1 MRKQLLCSAA
11 IVAIITCM
19 GGPVSAADRATKPVY
34 KAPPPPPAVYAI
46 YNWTGLYIGG
56 HVGFGSTKF
65 EFNTGIDSG
74 SRTSFIGGGQL
85 GFNWQAGSI
94 VWGVEGDISGADLH
108 AGQEVS
114 TIGAKVDLLASLR
127 GRLGLAF
134 DRILVYG
141 TGGVGWVRGRAGAQ
155 TFGTVLTTNFT
166 QSRGVLGGGVELAVT
181 NNLTLRVEVLDY
193 IGTETF
199 GLGGDLNNNIRDIW
213 VARFGANYKLDWLG
227 IGKGKSPIVARY

>member
-11 IVAIITCM
+11 VIAIITAV
-19 GGPVSAADRATKPVY
+19 GGPVSAADMAARPVY
-34 KAPPPPPAVYAI
+34 KAAPPPQAVYTP

-56 HVGFGSTKF
+56 HIGFGSVKF

-74 SRTSFIGGGQL
+74 SRSSLIGGGQL
-85 GFNWQAGSI
+85 GFNWQAGNI
-94 VWGVEGDISGADLH
+94 VWGLEGDVSGANFS

-141 TGGVGWVRGRAGAQ
+141 TGGVGYVRGRAGAQ

-166 QSRGVLGGGVELAVT
+166 QSRGVIGGGVELAVI
-181 NNLTLRVEVLDY
+181 NNLTLRAEVLDY
-193 IGTETF
+193 IGTESF

-213 VARFGANYKLDWLG
+213 VVRFGANYKLDWLG
-227 IGKGKSPIVARY
+227 IGKGKSPVVAKY

>member
-11 IVAIITCM
+11 VIAIITAV
-19 GGPVSAADRATKPVY
+19 GGPVSAADMRARPVY
-34 KAPPPPPAVYAI
+34 KAPPPVPAIYTM

-56 HVGFGSTKF
+56 HIGYGSAKF

-74 SRTSFIGGGQL
+74 SRSSLIGGGQL
-85 GFNWQAGSI
+85 GFNWQAGSV
-94 VWGVEGDISGADLH
+94 VWGLEGDVSGASFS
-108 AGQEVS
+108 AGRQVS

-141 TGGVGWVRGRAGAQ
+141 TGGVGYVHGKAGAQ
-155 TFGTVLTTNFT
+155 TLGTVLTLNFGS
-166 QSRGVLGGGVELAVT
+166 SRGVVGGGVEWAAS
-181 NNLTLRVEVLDY
+181 NNLTFRIEALDY
-193 IGTETF
+193 LGSTSF
-199 GLGGDLNNNIRDIW
+199 DLGGDVNNNIRDIW
-213 VARFGANYKLDWLG
+213 VTRVGASYKLDWLG